1 MCDFII
7 TRLSV
12 AYTRILMNQSQA
24 NRASKNKN
32 CGAHRA
38 TPKPSQKFMKLRS
51 IDILLASAKLK
62 QAWLTPFTSP
72 VIGGQ
77 KCSARADVLKK
88 ILTGFFCVYRELFT
102 T

>member
-1 MCDFII
+1 
-7 TRLSV
+7 
-12 AYTRILMNQSQA
+12 
-24 NRASKNKN
+24 
-32 CGAHRA
+32 
-38 TPKPSQKFMKLRS
+38 MKLRS